1 MEDGGLRR
9 RFRWKILMKV
19 FVGAAGAQDG
29 RSFLGLLGPVL
40 GASALPGR
48 ASIVPGKAKPVL
60 GTPNGPRSIYAPRTS
75 SGFITCWGLGHLTRY
90 DWLHLSSREF
100 PKNSNTLYDHA
111 DAATGIIGASY
122 LGVVHSS
129 SLKNFP

>member
-1 MEDGGLRR
+1 MNGSLPVDRLSLMNGVPVMEDGGLRR

-48 ASIVPGKAKPVL
+48 ASMVPGKAKPVL
-60 GTPNGPRSIYAPRTS
+60 GTP
-75 SGFITCWGLGHLTRY
+75 
-90 DWLHLSSREF
+90 
-100 PKNSNTLYDHA
+100 
-111 DAATGIIGASY
+111 
-122 LGVVHSS
+122 
-129 SLKNFP
+129 